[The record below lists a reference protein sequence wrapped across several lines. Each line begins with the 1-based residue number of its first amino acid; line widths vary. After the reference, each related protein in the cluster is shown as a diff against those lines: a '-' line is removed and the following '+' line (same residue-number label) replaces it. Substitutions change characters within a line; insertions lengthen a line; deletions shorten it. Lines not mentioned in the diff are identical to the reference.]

1 MITELVKLNEPLT
14 KELVDFYIA
23 KYNNIMHI
31 SSFVKL
37 SSTYQLGV
45 IIEFLNS
52 KNVSYVCDLHNV
64 YIFYV
69 DPRLN
74 ANNIIK
80 HYNEKGQ
87 LTDIIK
93 SFNKDTE
100 FKSILEA
107 NVWTIEYI
115 FKETLKPF

>member
-23 KYNNIMHI
+23 KYNKIIHI

-37 SSTYQLGV
+37 SPTYQLGV

-52 KNVSYVCDLHNV
+52 KNVSYLCDLYNV

-100 FKSILEA
+100 FKSIIEA
-107 NVWTIEYI
+107 NIWTIEYI
-115 FKETLKPF
+115 FKEILKPF